1 MTVARVGVLVRDGYQ
16 ELEFWYPLLR
26 LREEGADV
34 TVIGAGD
41 RTYHSRLGYPVIPDI
56 TLASASDQ
64 LDAIVVPGASARDAV
79 DADTRQFLKRAHAR
93 GAIVA
98 ATSEGPRALA
108 EAGILQGAKSI
119 NRRRGRGRLRSSRR
133 VPPTTCRLFFAR
145 STPLFSERFSN
156 GEDPYRSR
164 RHLAR

>member
-1 MTVARVGVLVRDGYQ
+1 MGTVARVGVLVRDGYQ

-41 RTYHSRLGYPVIPDI
+41 RTYHSKLGYPVIPDI

-64 LDAIVVPGASARDAV
+64 LDAIVVPGASARGAV
-79 DADTRQFLKRAHAR
+79 DADTRLKQAHAR

-108 EAGILQGAKSI
+108 AAGILQGQKA
-119 NRRRGRGRLRSSRR
+119 SSEG
-133 VPPTTCRLFFAR
+133 VSVDGSVITAR
-145 STPLFSERFSN
+145 SADDLPAFFRALDAALQRKVQ
-156 GEDPYRSR
+156 
-164 RHLAR
+164 

>member
-1 MTVARVGVLVRDGYQ
+1 MGAVARVGVLVRDGYQ

-64 LDAIVVPGASARDAV
+64 LDAIVVPGASARDTV

-98 ATSEGPRALA
+98 ATSEGPRAPA
-108 EAGILQGAKSI
+108 EAGILQGQTA
-119 NRRRGRGRLRSSRR
+119 SSEG
-133 VPPTTCRLFFAR
+133 VSVDGSVITAR
-145 STPLFSERFSN
+145 SADDLPAFFCALDAALQRKVQ
-156 GEDPYRSR
+156 
-164 RHLAR
+164 

>member
-1 MTVARVGVLVRDGYQ
+1 MGAVARVGVLVRDGYQ

-108 EAGILQGAKSI
+108 EAGILQGQKA
-119 NRRRGRGRLRSSRR
+119 SSEG
-133 VPPTTCRLFFAR
+133 VSVDGSVITAR
-145 STPLFSERFSN
+145 SADDLPAFFRVLDAALQRK
-156 GEDPYRSR
+156 
-164 RHLAR
+164 AQ

>member
-1 MTVARVGVLVRDGYQ
+1 MGAVARVGVLVRDGYQ

-64 LDAIVVPGASARDAV
+64 FDAIVVPGASARDAV

-98 ATSEGPRALA
+98 ATSEGPRALV
-108 EAGILQGAKSI
+108 EAGILQGQTASSEGGAVDGSGIPGRSADALPAFFLALGPPFRAK
-119 NRRRGRGRLRSSRR
+119 
-133 VPPTTCRLFFAR
+133 VT
-145 STPLFSERFSN
+145 
-156 GEDPYRSR
+156 
-164 RHLAR
+164 

>member
-1 MTVARVGVLVRDGYQ
+1 MGAVARVGVLVRDGYQ

-41 RTYHSRLGYPVIPDI
+41 RTYHSRLGYPVIPDV

-79 DADTRQFLKRAHAR
+79 DADTRQFLKQAHAR

-108 EAGILQGAKSI
+108 EAGILQGQKA
-119 NRRRGRGRLRSSRR
+119 SSEG
-133 VPPTTCRLFFAR
+133 VSVDGSVITAR
-145 STPLFSERFSN
+145 SADDLPAFFRALDAALQRKVQ
-156 GEDPYRSR
+156 
-164 RHLAR
+164 